1 MRKKGLLMATAVMAS
16 MALMACGSG
25 SSGTATTAADAG
37 KTEAVATEKA
47 EESKDAPT
55 ADEQKFS
62 LKLAENQSKDNP
74 VSVGVQKFADLVKE
88 KTNGSVEIEVYLDGT
103 LGTEN
108 ETIDQVQAGTL
119 DFARINTSALSSTA
133 DEVGVFTLPYIFTST
148 EQKYKVLDGDP
159 ETSTPQRSQLPV

>member
-62 LKLAENQSKDNP
+62 LKLQRTSP
-74 VSVGVQKFADLVKE
+74 RTTRYLLV
-88 KTNGSVEIEVYLDGT
+88 Y
-103 LGTEN
+103 
-108 ETIDQVQAGTL
+108 
-119 DFARINTSALSSTA
+119 
-133 DEVGVFTLPYIFTST
+133 
-148 EQKYKVLDGDP
+148 
-159 ETSTPQRSQLPV
+159 RSLLIW

>member
-62 LKLAENQSKDNP
+62 LKLAENHSKDNP
-74 VSVGVQKFADLVKE
+74 VSVGVQKFADLVKD
-88 KTNGSVEIEVYLDGT
+88 KTNGSVEIVVYLVKMRLLT
-103 LGTEN
+103 RYRQEHWILPVLILLRFLQLLMRLVYLHFHTYS
-108 ETIDQVQAGTL
+108 QVQSRNTKFWMERSDRESVTL
-119 DFARINTSALSSTA
+119 LKST
-133 DEVGVFTLPYIFTST
+133 I
-148 EQKYKVLDGDP
+148 
-159 ETSTPQRSQLPV
+159 

>member
-1 MRKKGLLMATAVMAS
+1 MENKTDWS
-16 MALMACGSG
+16 
-25 SSGTATTAADAG
+25 G

-74 VSVGVQKFADLVKE
+74 VSVGVQKFADLVK
-88 KTNGSVEIEVYLDGT
+88 KRQTGSVRNTKFTLDGT

-119 DFARINTSALSSTA
+119 DFAR
-133 DEVGVFTLPYIFTST
+133 Y
-148 EQKYKVLDGDP
+148 
-159 ETSTPQRSQLPV
+159 